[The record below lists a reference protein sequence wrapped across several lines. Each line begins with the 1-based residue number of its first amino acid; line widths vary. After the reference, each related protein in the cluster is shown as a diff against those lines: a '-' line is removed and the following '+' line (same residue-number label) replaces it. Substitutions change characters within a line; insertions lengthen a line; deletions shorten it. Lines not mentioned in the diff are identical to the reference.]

1 MFHKLCVRMHLVL
14 LYYYLV
20 FTKNK
25 LYEYLSNQT
34 MTHLQAALEKKKR
47 SLHFEWS
54 DCMISK
60 WAPFSFTLHFLFL

>member
-1 MFHKLCVRMHLVL
+1 MFHKLCVKMHLVL

-34 MTHLQAALEKKKR
+34 MTHLQAALEKR
-47 SLHFEWS
+47 SLQFERS
-54 DCMISK
+54 ECMISK
-60 WAPFSFTLHFLFL
+60 